1 MADNRRQRLVAL
13 KVARNCSI
21 AWMCMYMQQVHCTC
35 TLLSGA
41 ENKIACMYM
50 QQVHC
55 TCTLLSGAE
64 NKIACMY
71 MCISLK
77 YVP

>member
-1 MADNRRQRLVAL
+1 MLHKERPRALTCNWVSHRAGMADNRRQRLVAL

-41 ENKIACMYM
+41 ENKIA
-50 QQVHC
+50 
-55 TCTLLSGAE
+55 
-64 NKIACMY
+64 
-71 MCISLK
+71 
-77 YVP
+77 